1 MRPFAALP
9 TLVTALLL
17 LGATAQAQL
26 YGPPAPPAP
35 PVAPAAP
42 VTPPVTPPS
51 TTAAGLALGAP
62 QDTLREYRL
71 SETTRLRYDDVQV
84 EVSGGTPEQA
94 APLQNSF
101 REALRAREGE
111 RTLTYKQFLK
121 VLPADGTPGRYLW
134 NSISSEGGRSVSSR
148 SLRTLGAAGEGSLA
162 YQPEAAPASS
172 DPTLALLT
180 AQIQAELARTH
191 AELLAGFDPASFG
204 LLTGAAKTAPLRPG
218 QTFTRV
224 MTLNPA
230 HPLATLPGQKV
241 AGAPL
246 QVEQQLRFESE
257 QDGQLVFFRQARV
270 LQPGQ
275 VVTGSADLLLTLARY
290 VYDGELRLTPDGL
303 PVSASRDEASVIR
316 VTGRMNQGD
325 LTLTFG
331 LTVTSTSVLTLTPV
345 K

>member
-9 TLVTALLL
+9 TLATALLL

-42 VTPPVTPPS
+42 VTPPSTP
-51 TTAAGLALGAP
+51 AAGLALGAP

-162 YQPEAAPASS
+162 YQPDAVPVPG

-204 LLTGAAKTAPLRPG
+204 LLTGAAQSGPLSPG
-218 QTFTRV
+218 
-224 MTLNPA
+224 
-230 HPLATLPGQKV
+230 PG
-241 AGAPL
+241 A
-246 QVEQQLRFESE
+246 
-257 QDGQLVFFRQARV
+257 
-270 LQPGQ
+270 
-275 VVTGSADLLLTLARY
+275 
-290 VYDGELRLTPDGL
+290 
-303 PVSASRDEASVIR
+303 
-316 VTGRMNQGD
+316 
-325 LTLTFG
+325 
-331 LTVTSTSVLTLTPV
+331 
-345 K
+345 